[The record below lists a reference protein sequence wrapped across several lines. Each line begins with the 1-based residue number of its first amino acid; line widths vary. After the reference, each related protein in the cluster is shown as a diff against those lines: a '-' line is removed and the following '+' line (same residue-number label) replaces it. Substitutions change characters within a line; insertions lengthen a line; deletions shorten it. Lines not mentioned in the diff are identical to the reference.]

1 MQLCLQ
7 FVHIAVVLVFWT
19 SCHLKMNP
27 IISLTEEACPLC
39 KAYLKCS
46 QSCLVIL
53 GDSWKKNNIIHSS
66 LLSSGGHLE
75 NEPHFFR
82 KFSFSPIVKS
92 WLLRPVFYNQPH
104 QRTKI
109 LLSVFFSALP
119 FHSVVL
125 FWFSLYHPPI
135 SEHRFQSMSIE
146 ENSDLLLTKI
156 CELPSVRKVCSE
168 VCGAFPQMCNSPA
181 CLTLWAALKADVR
194 KIKPLGCDCEES
206 NWDLSSMR
214 SRREFKYGLDLIPD
228 ICAIYSSFP

>member
-1 MQLCLQ
+1 MPAICAHSSGTGLLN
-7 FVHIAVVLVFWT
+7 FMPSENESHHFPHRRSLPAVQ
-19 SCHLKMNP
+19 SIPQM
-27 IISLTEEACPLC
+27 CPKLF
-39 KAYLKCS
+39 S
-46 QSCLVIL
+46 H
-53 GDSWKKNNIIHSS
+53 SWRLLEKKNIIHSS

-146 ENSDLLLTKI
+146 ENSDPLLTKI

-168 VCGAFPQMCNSPA
+168 VCGTFPQMCNSPA
-181 CLTLWAALKADVR
+181 CLTL
-194 KIKPLGCDCEES
+194 
-206 NWDLSSMR
+206 
-214 SRREFKYGLDLIPD
+214 
-228 ICAIYSSFP
+228 